1 MPHVEKHSPGSFNWI
16 ELATTDQKAAKEF
29 YGPLLG
35 WQAED
40 FPMGPDQT
48 YTMFS
53 LSGGAVAG
61 CFAIHSGQPMP
72 PNWGL
77 YVAVEN
83 ADQTTAR
90 AAELGATVL
99 RPPFDVFSFGRMAVI
114 QDPTGAVFSVW
125 EAKSHVG
132 TGTVGENGT
141 LCWAD
146 LNTAD
151 RLGAKAFY
159 EALFGWSFVTGKDK
173 PEDSYLHIK
182 NGEAYIGGVL
192 PDSHRHHN
200 APAHWLIYF
209 LVADCDASTAKATE
223 LGARVYA
230 PPMSIDNDVR
240 FSVLADPQGAVF
252 ALFAGR
258 L

>member
-1 MPHVEKHSPGSFNWI
+1 MPHVEKHAPGSFNWI
-16 ELATTDQKAAKEF
+16 ELGTTDQKAAKEF

-40 FPMGPDQT
+40 FPMGDNGT

-53 LSGGAVAG
+53 LNAGAVAG
-61 CFAIHSGQPMP
+61 CYAIHAGQPMP

-83 ADQTTAR
+83 ADQAAAR
-90 AAELGATVL
+90 AAELGAAVL

-151 RLGAKAFY
+151 RLGAKAF
-159 EALFGWSFVTGKDK
+159 
-173 PEDSYLHIK
+173 
-182 NGEAYIGGVL
+182 
-192 PDSHRHHN
+192 
-200 APAHWLIYF
+200 
-209 LVADCDASTAKATE
+209 
-223 LGARVYA
+223 
-230 PPMSIDNDVR
+230 
-240 FSVLADPQGAVF
+240 
-252 ALFAGR
+252 
-258 L
+258 